1 MGGATVSAGRQRAE
15 LAALVE
21 AARGGEQAAWNELVD
36 RLGRLVW
43 SITRAYRLDPPDADD
58 VAQIAWMRLAEHI
71 DRLSDPGSV
80 RAWLA
85 TTTKRE
91 CITMLR
97 QRARVQPVD
106 VDVLAAQMLS
116 PPADGHVFTSER
128 DRLVWSAF
136 ERLSERCQRL
146 LHLAVADKD
155 GGYLEIAALLDM
167 PVGSIGPTRERCLD
181 RLRRLLGA
189 AGINSLADA
198 STS

>member
-1 MGGATVSAGRQRAE
+1 MGGATVSAERQRAE

-21 AARGGEQAAWNELVD
+21 AARGGEQAAWNELVA

-43 SITRAYRLDPPDADD
+43 SITRAYRLDPQDGDD

-80 RAWLA
+80 KMWLA

-106 VDVLAAQMLS
+106 VDELALQMMS
-116 PPADGHVFTSER
+116 PAADVDVFTSER

-155 GGYLEIAALLDM
+155 GGYVEIAALLDM
-167 PVGSIGPTRERCLD
+167 PVGSVGPTRQRCLD
-181 RLRRLLGA
+181 NLRRFLAA
-189 AGINSLADA
+189 AGISSFADA
-198 STS
+198 ST

>member
-1 MGGATVSAGRQRAE
+1 VGGATVSAERQRAE

-36 RLGRLVW
+36 RLGRIVW
-43 SITRAYRLDPPDADD
+43 SITRAYRLDPQDGQD

-80 RAWLA
+80 KTWLA

-91 CITMLR
+91 CIAMLR

-116 PPADGHVFTSER
+116 PPADGHVFASER

-146 LHLAVADKD
+146 LQLVVTDKD
-155 GGYLEIAALLDM
+155 GGYLEIGALLDM
-167 PVGSIGPTRERCLD
+167 PVGSIGPTRERCLA
-181 RLRRLLGA
+181 RLRQFLGA
-189 AGINSLADA
+189 AGISSFADA
-198 STS
+198 SS